1 MWAKLAGP
9 RVGGGG
15 KRKGTEGIGVS
26 HQATYLDGYG
36 GCGGRR
42 VKGASGGYPR
52 PGGGW
57 SSQHSAG
64 EAAPSTPG
72 PRWRN
77 LDGGKKESIS
87 LICLMKKNPLK
98 TG

>member
-1 MWAKLAGP
+1 MGE
-9 RVGGGG
+9 GG

-26 HQATYLDGYG
+26 HQATYLGDYG

-57 SSQHSAG
+57 SSQH
-64 EAAPSTPG
+64 
-72 PRWRN
+72 
-77 LDGGKKESIS
+77 
-87 LICLMKKNPLK
+87 
-98 TG
+98 